1 MGKEQRQR
9 ELLSLLKEK
18 PLIKIHQIAAI
29 FHVTTMTIQR
39 DINDLHKKNLV
50 IKTHGGA
57 FVPGDMLT
65 ELSHQQKEQIHTP
78 AKDQIAQI
86 ASSYIQDGDVVYLGA
101 GTTCMSLLDQ
111 IRSMNLQIVTNSLSI
126 FNEAIQYPNLEV
138 ILSGGQL
145 RTHTQMFVG
154 KFTKNFFGSMTL
166 AKTFMS
172 SNGVNLDS
180 FSVANEQEAEV
191 NQLILSQSKERY
203 LLVDHSKFDVQY
215 FYPFWEINQVDQI
228 ITNDKQL
235 IDPAYGLYPQ
245 IIDRVKKDR

>member
-18 PLIKIHQIAAI
+18 PLIKIHQIATI

-39 DINDLHKKNLV
+39 DINELHKKNLV

-57 FVPGDMLT
+57 FVPGDVIV
-65 ELSHQQKEQIHTP
+65 ELSHQEKEQIYAS

-86 ASSYIQDGDVVYLGA
+86 ASKYIRDGDVVYLGA
-101 GTTCMSLLDQ
+101 GTTCMSLLEKILD
-111 IRSMNLQIVTNSLSI
+111 MNIQIVTNSLSI
-126 FNEAIQYPNLEV
+126 FNKAVKYDNLHV
-138 ILSGGQL
+138 ILSGGEL
-145 RTHTQMFVG
+145 REHTQMFVG
-154 KFTKNFFGSMTL
+154 KFTKNFFASMTL
-166 AKTFMS
+166 PKAFMS

-191 NQLILSQSKERY
+191 NHRILTQSKERY
-203 LLVDHSKFDVQY
+203 LLVDSSKFDVQH
-215 FYPFWEINQVDQI
+215 FYPFWEMNKVDKI

-235 IDPAYGLYPQ
+235 IDSRYVLSPY
-245 IIDRVKKDR
+245 IIDYEENKQ